1 MEDNTLIRQ
10 AYNAVMANIN
20 NKEEDTVAM
29 VKIPV
34 NLLDIDEEYQTVAR
48 TGRNLDNLVSNW
60 DERKL
65 APILVSPYKDEDKFN
80 VVDGFGK

>member
-1 MEDNTLIRQ
+1 MKDNTLIRQ

-48 TGRNLDNLVSNW
+48 QEG
-60 DERKL
+60 
-65 APILVSPYKDEDKFN
+65 I
-80 VVDGFGK
+80 